1 MKVSCFLLCL
11 CLLYAC
17 GKPSIVPPDTI
28 TTDLTIT
35 QVNSPGNV
43 SQNQSIVSAIHMTG
57 PNQCYRFSYLEVY
70 QQTPLLYEIR
80 AKGTIP
86 NPDRGTVV
94 CQPAVYEKDTTL
106 SIPAHL
112 TGKYV
117 LRFFNGPQLFQVDTV
132 RVN

>member
-1 MKVSCFLLCL
+1 MRVPCFLLIL
-11 CLLYAC
+11 CLLYSC

-35 QVNSPGNV
+35 QTNTPGNV

-57 PNQCYRFSYLEVY
+57 PNLCYKFSYLEVN
-70 QQTPLLYEIR
+70 QLNPLLYEIR

-94 CQPAVYEKDTTL
+94 CQTAVYQKDTTL
-106 SIPAHL
+106 TVPAHL

-117 LRFFNGPQLFQVDTV
+117 LRFFNGPQLFQADTV